1 MARVHVV
8 LPHSLDIDT
17 AEARLRCFLDAPA
30 LRERLKMT
38 EARWGNRNVELAG
51 ENWSG
56 RAYVTARDVEVD
68 LELGGMLGFFAG
80 AAESELKKRL
90 AEALR

>member
-8 LPHSLDIDT
+8 LPHSLDVDA
-17 AEARLRCFLDAPA
+17 AEARLRAFIDSPA
-30 LRERLKMT
+30 LRERLKLT
-38 EARWGNRNVELAG
+38 EARWGQRNVELAG
-51 ENWSG
+51 DSWSG
-56 RAYVTARDVEVD
+56 RASVTARDVEVD

-80 AAESELKKRL
+80 AAASELKKRL